1 MVCAILKN
9 RQVMILRP
17 ILSPEKQCN
26 NLKSLGAFVYR
37 NKQIQIPNLYKPG
50 FAFGKSSNASI
61 KQRYSRPAFG
71 NFTRF
76 PSRISR
82 SSILLK
88 REFHCSGPLLFL
100 THCEILNVE
109 TLPSR
114 SIPQY
119 VPILNQQ
126 SIPNHLDNTVGDNS
140 QESSGEPSLSDYQ
153 FQLHDGPTL
162 YNLKWDKLNV
172 PKNLLLV
179 KKPWQPNVRQEM
191 VDFIK

>member
-9 RQVMILRP
+9 LQVMILKP
-17 ILSPEKQCN
+17 ILRPEKQCN
-26 NLKSLGAFVYR
+26 NLKSFGAFAYR
-37 NKQIQIPNLYKPG
+37 NKLVHIPNLDKPG
-50 FAFGKSSNASI
+50 FTLGNSSNANI
-61 KQRYSRPAFG
+61 KQRYLRPAFG
-71 NFTRF
+71 NFNRF
-76 PSRISR
+76 TSRTSR

-88 REFHCSGPLLFL
+88 REFHCLGPLLSL
-100 THCEILNVE
+100 TRCEILNIE

-114 SIPQY
+114 STPQY

-126 SIPNHLDNTVGDNS
+126 PIPNHLDSTVGENS
-140 QESSGEPSLSDYQ
+140 QESSGEPSISDYQ

-162 YNLKWDKLNV
+162 FNLKWDKLNV